1 MSETNDPN
9 ANPGEAVNTSK
20 KPGLKI
26 TGIGKLLLIVIGIA
40 ILMPFIGVS
49 LAVVFG
55 LIIGAIALGL
65 GLVAA
70 VLAVLLAV
78 LAAILHSLGV
88 VIPWPMGPW

>member
-1 MSETNDPN
+1 MSETNEP
-9 ANPGEAVNTSK
+9 PTSN

-26 TGIGKLLLIVIGIA
+26 TGIGKLILIVIGIA
-40 ILMPFIGVS
+40 VLMPFIGVS

-70 VLAVLLAV
+70 VLAVLLAI